1 MGFRYRKSIK
11 LAPGV
16 RMTLSKSGVS
26 YSAGV
31 RGARVTRTASGQLRG
46 STSIPGTG
54 LGYSTALTAK
64 PHQRGR
70 ATTPHPQSPQR
81 RPTPGLL
88 APRAEKAMYKAV
100 FKENWAAMQS
110 VMADH
115 PDYSALGCA
124 LLGMVKVRERD
135 YDQAIRFLT
144 TAFASGL
151 DPAEHAFSQ
160 KYLNTG
166 VSTEIA
172 PGVSIDLPINR
183 DAVALVLAEL
193 HQDRGEAN
201 EAIEVVEQLEPTT
214 YAAVSLAELYGQ
226 VGRFG
231 DVIEMTE
238 GVANIDDATAL
249 LCTFRGAAFRE
260 LGHFVAAREILK
272 EALKS
277 KNRQAVVRHRAL
289 LERAKVYIAEGKRSQ
304 ARKDVER
311 ILAEDS
317 DYDGLQELL
326 TELDGT
332 TPR

>member
-1 MGFRYRKSIK
+1 M
-11 LAPGV
+11 
-16 RMTLSKSGVS
+16 
-26 YSAGV
+26 
-31 RGARVTRTASGQLRG
+31 
-46 STSIPGTG
+46 
-54 LGYSTALTAK
+54 
-64 PHQRGR
+64 
-70 ATTPHPQSPQR
+70 
-81 RPTPGLL
+81 
-88 APRAEKAMYKAV
+88 
-100 FKENWAAMQS
+100 
-110 VMADH
+110 
-115 PDYSALGCA
+115 
-124 LLGMVKVRERD
+124 
-135 YDQAIRFLT
+135 
-144 TAFASGL
+144 
-151 DPAEHAFSQ
+151 
-160 KYLNTG
+160 
-166 VSTEIA
+166 
-172 PGVSIDLPINR
+172 SIDLPINR

-332 TPR
+332 TPG